1 MGGYN
6 YKQVTAFALIGFNN
20 WNHSANRRNRKMDN
34 FEMFME
40 PLEKI
45 HKKEDVVKYA
55 KMLKE
60 NENKKKNK
68 EQKK

>member
-20 WNHSANRRNRKMDN
+20 WNHSANRKNRKMDN

-45 HKKEDVVKYA
+45 HKKE
-55 KMLKE
+55 
-60 NENKKKNK
+60 
-68 EQKK
+68 